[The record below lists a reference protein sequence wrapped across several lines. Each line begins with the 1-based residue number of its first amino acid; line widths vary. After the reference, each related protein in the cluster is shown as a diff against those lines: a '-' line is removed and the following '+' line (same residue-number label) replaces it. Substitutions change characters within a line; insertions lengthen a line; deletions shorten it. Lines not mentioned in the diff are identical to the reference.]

1 LAVRRIVV
9 AEVVKYLADPNTPKT
24 VLTTPDH
31 VKWVLEVTGQSFSL
45 PVEVC
50 FFLSFFLPKFYFLF
64 LFLLLK
70 LQ

>member
-1 LAVRRIVV
+1 MAVRRIVV
-9 AEVVKYLADPNTPKT
+9 GEVVKYLADPTTPKT

-50 FFLSFFLPKFYFLF
+50 R
-64 LFLLLK
+64 LK
-70 LQ
+70 